1 MEFKDM
7 INQRRT
13 ELNMTMEE
21 LAKLIGVSTP
31 TIQRYE
37 SGEIKNVRRDK
48 IKLLSD
54 ALQCSPAYLMGWEE
68 KPQSQNSMSK
78 AETEHLHKYRS
89 IDSKGKHTVDTVLEM
104 EYIRCNEHQYTD
116 EKIIDIKQSNK
127 KKYIPTEED
136 IHSLVARNGKQ
147 MTREE
152 AIEFISS
159 MYDDEDDDE

>member
-68 KPQSQNSMSK
+68 KPQVQNFISK
-78 AETEHLHKYRS
+78 EEQEHLHKYRS
-89 IDSKGKHTVDTVLEM
+89 IDGRGKHTVDTVLEM
-104 EYIRCNEHQYTD
+104 EYIRCNKPHLMVNAAHADGE
-116 EKIIDIKQSNK
+116 
-127 KKYIPTEED
+127 PTEEQIKLSD
-136 IHSLVARNGKQ
+136 EVMDN
-147 MTREE
+147 
-152 AIEFISS
+152 
-159 MYDDEDDDE
+159 DDNWN